1 MRSLQISLRP
11 WEERDAPSLAFF
23 ANEPLL
29 ARNLRAGFPSPYT
42 LDDAKAFIAFCHQ
55 QDPAENLCLAI
66 TDDNTAVG
74 SIDVF
79 CRGERKAELGYW
91 LGKPYWG
98 KGIMTK
104 MVKEVCGLAFCR
116 FAVDEIFAEPY
127 EWNAA
132 SQRVLEKA
140 GFVYTG
146 TKEKSRVYILVSGQ
160 R

>member
-1 MRSLQISLRP
+1 MISLQIGIRE

-66 TDDNTAVG
+66 TDDDFAVG
-74 SIDVF
+74 SIGVF
-79 CRGERKAELGYW
+79 CRGAGTAELGYW
-91 LGKPYWG
+91 LGRPYWG

-104 MVKEVCGLAFCR
+104 MVKEICDLAFRR
-116 FAVDEIFAEPY
+116 FSIDEIFAEPY

-132 SQRVLEKA
+132 SCRVLEKA
-140 GFVYTG
+140 GFVYAG
-146 TKEKSRVYILVSGQ
+146 AKEKSCVYRRAPG
-160 R
+160 RG

>member
-1 MRSLQISLRP
+1 MSLLQIGLRP

-29 ARNLRAGFPSPYT
+29 ARNLRAGFPSPYG
-42 LDDAKAFIAFCHQ
+42 LEDAKAFIAFCHQ
-55 QDPAENLCLAI
+55 QDPAENLSLAI
-66 TDDNTAVG
+66 TADDTAVG
-74 SIDVF
+74 SIGVF
-79 CRGERKAELGYW
+79 CRGSCTAELGYW
-91 LGKPYWG
+91 LGRPFRG

-104 MVKEVCGLAFCR
+104 MVREICGQAFCR

-140 GFVYTG
+140 GFVCSG
-146 TKEKSRVYILVSGQ
+146 KKEKSCIYLLR